1 MIYSRFL
8 PRPVSVGAFL
18 SLVLAG
24 APVLA
29 RADDAPAPA
38 DPGHGKVIFQ
48 TNCAVCHATGQDA
61 QATAG
66 QGPVLGG
73 IVGRPAASI
82 PYFGYTRALRSS
94 GLTWDRATLDRF
106 ITNPQALVNGT
117 AMVVMV
123 PAASDR
129 ADLIS
134 YLATL
139 PKVDAATLAALS
151 ASGQNSAGDWM
162 NDAPGKVHAVHIDL
176 LPPPFASRSA
186 QNGPGTVD
194 RPANAALSVPPG
206 FTVRQFAAGLS
217 GPRLIRTAP
226 NGDLFIAETRS
237 GRIRVLRAPDGADA
251 PTVDRMF
258 AKGLDGP
265 FGIAFFPAGAD
276 PKWVYVGNLNSVV
289 RFPYVNGDLEARG
302 PAETIVPVLTKGG
315 TGGHTTRDVAF
326 SRDGARLFI
335 SVGSGSNVAEGLS
348 KKAPDQIGAWEA
360 AHGIGAAWGPEAGRA
375 NVVVTDPEGR
385 QPLRTYATGIRN
397 PVGLAVNPTTGDV
410 WASTNERD
418 GLGDDLVPDYITRVR
433 EGGYYGWPWYYM
445 GNREDPRH
453 AGERPDL
460 SGKTIDPDIP
470 LQAHSASLELTFYT
484 ATSGAAVFPAE
495 YLGNV
500 FAAEHGSWNRGTRTG
515 SKVIRAVVRD
525 GIPTGEYEDFLTGFV
540 VDDHHV
546 WGRPVGVT
554 VAHDGALIETEDA
567 NDTVWRVAFAAPA
580 GGQ

>member
-48 TNCAVCHATGQDA
+48 TNCVVCHATGQDA

-66 QGPVLGG
+66 EGPVLGG

-94 GLTWDRATLDRF
+94 GLTRDRATLDRF

-258 AKGLDGP
+258 ARGLM
-265 FGIAFFPAGAD
+265 
-276 PKWVYVGNLNSVV
+276 V
-289 RFPYVNGDLEARG
+289 RLESHCSRPEPTQNG
-302 PAETIVPVLTKGG
+302 
-315 TGGHTTRDVAF
+315 
-326 SRDGARLFI
+326 SM
-335 SVGSGSNVAEGLS
+335 S
-348 KKAPDQIGAWEA
+348 
-360 AHGIGAAWGPEAGRA
+360 
-375 NVVVTDPEGR
+375 
-385 QPLRTYATGIRN
+385 AT
-397 PVGLAVNPTTGDV
+397 
-410 WASTNERD
+410 
-418 GLGDDLVPDYITRVR
+418 
-433 EGGYYGWPWYYM
+433 
-445 GNREDPRH
+445 
-453 AGERPDL
+453 
-460 SGKTIDPDIP
+460 
-470 LQAHSASLELTFYT
+470 
-484 ATSGAAVFPAE
+484 
-495 YLGNV
+495 
-500 FAAEHGSWNRGTRTG
+500 
-515 SKVIRAVVRD
+515 
-525 GIPTGEYEDFLTGFV
+525 
-540 VDDHHV
+540 
-546 WGRPVGVT
+546 
-554 VAHDGALIETEDA
+554 
-567 NDTVWRVAFAAPA
+567 
-580 GGQ
+580 